1 MMRETHKLVRASL
14 TGGIFV
20 ALAACSGGGGPTA
33 DAGGTAIT
41 GVAAKGLMSGTTVQ
55 VFLVDADGFPDTET
69 GPLAETT
76 TSEIGRFE
84 LAQRPDPGALLLV
97 TRGGSYL
104 DESDPAPLEDKR
116 RVFLDFNEG
125 FEALLPAGQS
135 VVAITPYSQMLVERA
150 RAEADPGRFLD
161 FFDVIRQRVSGVLG
175 FDPVSD
181 LPADP
186 IQPGSAGAASRAYAM
201 ALGGFAQQV
210 NSTAIRLGV
219 QPSYDI
225 VRAVQ
230 DDMIDGVLDGQNAN
244 EPVLLFIGD
253 DTFVLPVFDFNLQ
266 IERFRNNNFGAYGAA
281 QLVIFDEDVLSGP
294 ITINNTPPVVDDFA
308 FTVAQGGSFLLQ
320 APGLLDSASDVDNDQ
335 LGVETTPV
343 AAPQSG
349 GLTLN
354 ADGSF
359 EYEHDNSA
367 TTQDSFQ
374 FAVID
379 GNGGRTIA
387 TVTITIT
394 PAQANRVYNTAFF
407 EIELSAP
414 RNGQEGEFSVAQDR
428 GFYDISLAQQP
439 RIDVTV
445 GPFELLGDVDQITF
459 DSGDGGQS
467 NTLFFDEPGRTEAAE
482 TLTVNRGS
490 DGVLFLDPVLD
501 FFLGGTSP
509 QTFDRSSDDT
519 TLVVPVRD
527 DVALTTGL
535 DFEERIEAIAST
547 QAPQGAYISG
557 SPLGLIGNE
566 FNMYLEI
573 GLEQSSDFDVSRL
586 QGDYGFAGLG
596 VVLENTGSQAITAF
610 RIEHS
615 PDATGVATGETF
627 DFNEIVYTPI
637 PLSAGGSTSAN
648 PNTGSSQ
655 TFQTIYS
662 TDSTGV
668 LAIEYRDD
676 GVVDG
681 TPSGLASPDGEI
693 VIIQEVI
700 SNGGSQSFQP
710 DSVEHFFQVGVR
722 RPAGTVD
729 LSGQSFRWSMLR
741 VERSADDQNS
751 ALNQFNNVPVTFG
764 TGGTCTID
772 IRLGQN
778 AYVAD
783 RATDTG
789 PLSVEVD
796 DIGISEM
803 QACSYTTGAQ
813 GAVSITVP
821 GDQTDPNGDTYTGY
835 VSESGDIMVLQ
846 HVRDETG
853 FFQRGMVVGYLD
865 TGVTT
870 PDNRQPEVTVQP
882 TGASVADGGT
892 LDLQA
897 TISDPD
903 NGPAPTDVQWIS
915 TIGAFTSLDSPTT
928 QWVAPSGESGTT
940 LLTAV
945 VDDGQRLRVVDIPVD
960 FGQGQSL
967 PKAGADPILGL
978 RRFADNSLLLP
989 DDLDFVFTLFN
1000 PFDTRDGN
1008 YSCQGDG
1015 QQIPD
1020 GTVTQQFNDNDQNG
1034 LVTAGDTASLTFND
1048 CADFDLIRNGTIDF
1062 TIGDNETI
1070 GTTEVITYSVVLN
1083 YNETLPND
1091 PEYVDFSG
1099 SYDAVYED
1107 DSNAADPTE
1116 TYTVASSS
1124 EFVATINESAAVPS
1138 PINNGVRV
1146 SLPAGYQFA
1155 ITRFFEF
1162 NRYSATGDFTVAV
1175 EEIVDNAL
1183 TGNSDSYV
1191 LQITSPLTG
1200 EWTAN
1205 LPGGPTEAGVPQGL
1219 GNPFSGDFTV
1229 VMGSADLSPPQQ
1241 NYRFLSNGDAGT
1253 PRADV
1258 LFDTA
1263 QDGSFDVEIKPTWD
1277 DIFENRGLGGELQG
1291 QIDARPITVDG
1302 GTADWTGGSPNVT
1315 RRIGD
1320 PASPDGDVTAVW
1332 AAQDGGDLVLRL
1344 DVDGNIDTTGFQ
1356 YDWVFVPY
1364 NETETACPEVTLDL
1378 DNFGSTSE
1386 FCQLF
1391 VFDANGAVLNGCQT
1405 DGTSQ
1410 PVFGSATNTL
1420 EAAFPLADLPFATH
1434 LKVFYGS
1441 AVTAPPD
1448 FQNFVRSIP
1457 PFCVDLLD

>member
-1 MMRETHKLVRASL
+1 MMRETHKLVRATL

-20 ALAACSGGGGPTA
+20 ALAACSGGSGPTA

-186 IQPGSAGAASRAYAM
+186 IQPGSASAASRAYAM

-281 QLVIFDEDVLSGP
+281 QLVTFDEDVLSGP

-320 APGLLDSASDVDNDQ
+320 APGLLDGASDVDNDQ
-335 LGVETTPV
+335 LSVETTPV

-387 TVTITIT
+387 TVAVTIT

-407 EIELSAP
+407 ELELLANDDGS
-414 RNGQEGEFSVAQDR
+414 QSEFRFFQDR
-428 GFYDISLAQQP
+428 GLYDLSLAENP
-439 RIDVTV
+439 RVSVTV
-445 GPFELLGDVDQITF
+445 GPFESLG
-459 DSGDGGQS
+459 GGGIFTS
-467 NTLFFDEPGRTEAAE
+467 NPGESQFNSLFSNPPGEIEPAE
-482 TLTVNRGS
+482 TLTVNRGT
-490 DGVLFLDPVLD
+490 DGVFYLDPDLE
-501 FFLGGTSP
+501 LLLE
-509 QTFDRSSDDT
+509 SDPEAFERGSEDT
-519 TLVVPVRD
+519 TLIVPFRD
-527 DVALTTGL
+527 DIALTTGL
-535 DFEERIEAIAST
+535 GFEENFQAIASA

-557 SPLGLIGNE
+557 SPLGRISNE

-573 GLEQSSDFDVSRL
+573 GLEQSTDFDVSRL
-586 QGDYGFAGLG
+586 EGDYGFIGLS
-596 VVLENTGSQAITAF
+596 VLLEGTGRQTVSPF
-610 RIEHS
+610 RAQHS
-615 PDATGVATGETF
+615 PDATGVAVGEGPSVF
-627 DFNEIVYTPI
+627 DSMVYTPDAANETGMTEQ
-637 PLSAGGSTSAN
+637 SRSSSGGGQSFVA
-648 PNTGSSQ
+648 
-655 TFQTIYS
+655 
-662 TDSTGV
+662 
-668 LAIEYRDD
+668 EY
-676 GVVDG
+676 VAQADG
-681 TPSGLASPDGEI
+681 TLDATFSRNGSDFSTPTGFASPDGEI
-693 VIIQEVI
+693 IVLQEVI
-700 SNGGSQSFQP
+700 NDP
-710 DSVEHFFQVGVR
+710 DANIPSVESLFQVGVR

-741 VERSADDQNS
+741 VERSAQSQNKM
-751 ALNQFNNVPVTFG
+751 LVQFNNVPVTFG
-764 TGGTCTID
+764 TGGTCSID
-772 IRLGQN
+772 RGTGQN
-778 AYVAD
+778 TFFAD
-783 RATDTG
+783 RPFDAG
-789 PLSVEVD
+789 PLFVDVD
-796 DIGISEM
+796 DFGSGST
-803 QACSYTTGAQ
+803 QSCSYTTGAQ
-813 GAVSITVP
+813 GTVTITVP
-821 GDQTDPNGDTYTGY
+821 GDPNDTADDVTYEGY
-835 VSESGDIMVLQ
+835 IAESGDVMVLTQ
-846 HVRDETG
+846 VRNDTG
-853 FFQRGMVVGYLD
+853 FLQRGLVFGYLD

-903 NGPAPTDVQWIS
+903 NGPAPTGVQWIS
-915 TIGAFTSLDSPTT
+915 TIGAFTSATSPTT
-928 QWVAPSGESGTT
+928 QWVAPSNESGTT

-1062 TIGDNETI
+1062 TIGDNETV

-1138 PINNGVRV
+1138 PINNGVRI

-1162 NRYSATGDFTVAV
+1162 NQYSATGDFTVAV

-1205 LPGGPTEAGVPQGL
+1205 LPGAQTEAGVPQGL

-1229 VMGSADLSPPQQ
+1229 VMGSAGLSPPQQ
-1241 NYRFLSNGDAGT
+1241 NYRFLTNGDAAT

-1263 QDGSFDVEIKPTWD
+1263 QDGSFDVEVKPTWE

-1291 QIDARPITVDG
+1291 QIAAQVISVDG
-1302 GTADWTGGSPNVT
+1302 QTNDWAGISPNVT
-1315 RRIGD
+1315 QSVGD
-1320 PASPDGDVTAVW
+1320 PASPDGNVVSVW
-1332 AAQDGGDLVLRL
+1332 AAQSVGDLALRL
-1344 DVDGNIDTTGFQ
+1344 DVAGNIDTTGFQ

-1364 NETETACPEVTLDL
+1364 NESETACPEVTLDL

-1420 EAAFPLADLPFATH
+1420 EAAVPLADLPFATH

-1457 PFCVDLLD
+1457 PFCVELLD